1 MIEASQ
7 AAQTILTGVARN
19 QALIAFPGYIRWV
32 WRAYRLFPRVV
43 ERGIPRQVQEAR
55 KYRTAAS
62 GT

>member
-43 ERGIPRQVQEAR
+43 ERGIPRQVREAR
-55 KYRTAAS
+55 KYRTAAMW
-62 GT
+62 